1 MVVKQRK
8 WSLVLIAALSV
19 LLIGLLASVVLAQ
32 TATPEAETDNSATPA
47 DGLSLHGLHH
57 GFMSSGSSARSS
69 ARSSAHDAYLAEA
82 LGITVEQLQAAR
94 RQATAAYLADA
105 VTAGDITQEQADL
118 MLARVALSDVID
130 RQALLA
136 EGLGM
141 TVEELTAALDGGQ
154 SLSELMTAQGINADT
169 LQTNVQAA
177 YEAAIAR
184 AVADGVIT
192 QAQADAVLAQE
203 SNGFGLFGGHGFGG
217 HGGGRRGHH
226 GRGGSWGI
234 PSFPSTPNSGSD
246 DTTTD
251 TNFDA

>member
-8 WSLVLIAALSV
+8 WSLVFITALSV

-32 TATPEAETDNSATPA
+32 TVTPEAETDNSATPA
-47 DGLSLHGLHH
+47 QGLSLRGLHH
-57 GFMSSGSSARSS
+57 GVMSSG
-69 ARSSAHDAYLAEA
+69 SAHDAYLAEA
-82 LGITVEQLQAAR
+82 LGLTVEELQAAR

-118 MLARVALSDVID
+118 MLAKVALNGIID
-130 RQALLA
+130 RHALLA

-141 TVEELTAALDGGQ
+141 TVEALTAALEGGQ
-154 SLSELMTAQGINADT
+154 SLSDLMTAAGIDADT
-169 LQTNVQAA
+169 LQTNIQAA

-217 HGGGRRGHH
+217 HGFGGHGGGRRGHH

-234 PSFPSTPNSGSD
+234 PSLPSLPDSGSD